1 MYPVAFNYGKTTETW
16 IGNWLAA
23 RVGGGTVKR
32 EDLYFAT
39 KCNPLGTG
47 GTVGKQGKWK
57 KHAFDADRLRAS
69 CEASL
74 SRLQCDYID
83 LYMLHFPSRMGGEA
97 FGWANWKDGR
107 YDAARTSTGAEA
119 DFEAQVR
126 AVKGLFDAN
135 LIRHWGLSNE
145 TAYGVTMFCLTC
157 DRLGVPRPVSV
168 QNDFNFNN
176 RTFETSC
183 AEACHH
189 LGVVGMPYGALGGGA
204 LTGKYQAVWKST
216 SVSGAPDNSSLSHFS
231 AMTRQCWLGRAL
243 RNRHRHAIAHGAM
256 VLSGYHLGFTSE
268 TACRVVGVSRKS
280 RHKARDSFN
289 VDLSRPTRVAASMA
303 AS

>member
-1 MYPVAFNYGKTTETW
+1 MVRILLTRSSPQMYPVAFNYGKTTETW

-107 YDAARTSTGAEA
+107 YDAARTSTGAELRGN
-119 DFEAQVR
+119 QPVR
-126 AVKGLFDAN
+126 RV
-135 LIRHWGLSNE
+135 H
-145 TAYGVTMFCLTC
+145 C
-157 DRLGVPRPVSV
+157 
-168 QNDFNFNN
+168 
-176 RTFETSC
+176 
-183 AEACHH
+183 
-189 LGVVGMPYGALGGGA
+189 
-204 LTGKYQAVWKST
+204 
-216 SVSGAPDNSSLSHFS
+216 S
-231 AMTRQCWLGRAL
+231 AMTWPRWFRRAV
-243 RNRHRHAIAHGAM
+243 RNRHRHAIEQGSRRWRRGRRGDSARTRRKILISTQ
-256 VLSGYHLGFTSE
+256 VPRPTS
-268 TACRVVGVSRKS
+268 RRKS
-280 RHKARDSFN
+280 ER
-289 VDLSRPTRVAASMA
+289 SRGYLMQI
-303 AS
+303 